1 MHFASHTCRRGTLIS
16 RILSVGGF
24 FLFGQNEYLIKN
36 KNLVEH
42 LQNRDLDPAY
52 DDHALNNTLLCTA
65 IHCNTP
71 QQNRAIATQCNT
83 LQRHSTTQCNTL
95 QRHSTT
101 HSNALQYTA
110 LQHTA
115 TRRKRTGPLQHT
127 DYIYK
132 YICICYLNP
141 CIYTHIYAYMNTF
154 IGPQLS
160 QRAYKCVYI
169 CIYIYKHV
177 RVYSYIHKYI
187 YTYIHIYI
195 YTHIYRAV
203 TWTTCL
209 YICEYI
215 HVYIYTYIHRFMYT

>member
-71 QQNRAIATQCNT
+71 QQNRAIAT
-83 LQRHSTTQCNTL
+83 HCNTL

-154 IGPQLS
+154 IGPQLG
-160 QRAYKCVYI
+160 QRAYKCAYWY
-169 CIYIYKHV
+169 IYIYIYV
-177 RVYSYIHKYI
+177 CTRMFMYSYIQTYI
-187 YTYIHIYI
+187 YTHIHIYI

-209 YICEYI
+209 YMCVYI
-215 HVYIYTYIHRFMYT
+215 HIYICT